1 MPHTA
6 NLVGYDISTT
16 TLVILLA
23 TIIKNK
29 SKYNSNTKVYI
40 VAHLQA
46 K

>member
-16 TLVILLA
+16 TLVISLA

-29 SKYNSNTKVYI
+29 SKYNVSLRATPS
-40 VAHLQA
+40 LLCDG
-46 K
+46 